1 MTENSK
7 TEHSESQGLAIA
19 SLVLGILA
27 IITSVLW
34 FISIVLGVLAIIFGA
49 VSVKKQ
55 GRKKAIAG
63 IITGSV
69 GVVLS
74 LLIVWIIQAA
84 LPSLQQSQR
93 DTARKND
100 VSVVSSAVSAYMS
113 NNRGQ
118 TLDNAADLDQYISDL
133 GLISVESEGTPTT
146 DKAIYKKG
154 LNCDSTAATRAYA
167 ITVLLENGSEYCLGS

>member
-1 MTENSK
+1 MTSSK
-7 TEHSESQGLAIA
+7 SEQTGSQGLAVT

-27 IITSVLW
+27 IVTSIVW
-34 FISIVLGVLAIIFGA
+34 YIGIVLGVLAIIFGA
-49 VSVKKQ
+49 ISIKS

-63 IITGSV
+63 IVTGSV

-74 LLIVWIIQAA
+74 LLIVWLVSAA
-84 LPSLQQSQR
+84 LPSLQQNQR

-100 VSVVSSAVSAYMS
+100 VSVASSDVITYSS

-118 TLDNAADLDQYISDL
+118 MPDSAADLSQYITDL
-133 GLISVESEGTPTT
+133 TLISVESEGTPTT

-154 LNCDSTAATRAYA
+154 VNCDGAASTRAYA

>member
-27 IITSVLW
+27 IITSVVW

-74 LLIVWIIQAA
+74 LLIVWIVQAA

-100 VSVVSSAVSAYMS
+100 VSALATEVTSFMTENRGKLPGASDLSVSTLIEVSSVSDDS
-113 NNRGQ
+113 
-118 TLDNAADLDQYISDL
+118 
-133 GLISVESEGTPTT
+133 TPTT
-146 DKAIYKKG
+146 KSAAYRVG
-154 LNCDSTAATRAYA
+154 TNCDGVASTRAYA
-167 ITVLLENGSEYCLGS
+167 ITVLLESGSEYCLGS

>member
-7 TEHSESQGLAIA
+7 TQQVDSQGLSIT

-27 IITSVLW
+27 IVTSVVW
-34 FISIVLGVLAIIFGA
+34 YISIILGVLAIIFGA

-63 IITGSV
+63 IVTGII

-74 LLIVWIIQAA
+74 LLILWMVQAA
-84 LPSLQQSQR
+84 LPSLQKSQR

-100 VSVVSSAVSAYMS
+100 VSVLTTDVTSFMAE
-113 NNRGQ
+113 NRGQ
-118 TLDNAADLDQYISDL
+118 LPSASDL
-133 GLISVESEGTPTT
+133 STSSLVQISTVADEVEPTT
-146 DKAIYKKG
+146 DTAVFKTG
-154 LNCDSTAATRAYA
+154 VNCDGVASARAYA
-167 ITVLLENGSEYCLGS
+167 ITVRLESGSEYCLGS

>member
-27 IITSVLW
+27 IITSVVW
-34 FISIVLGVLAIIFGA
+34 FISIVLGVLAIIFGV

-74 LLIVWIIQAA
+74 LLIVWIVQAA

-100 VSVVSSAVSAYMS
+100 VSVASSAVITYTS

-118 TLDNAADLDQYISDL
+118 MPDSAADFSQYITDL
-133 GLISVESEGTPTT
+133 TLVSVESEGTSTT

-154 LNCDSTAATRAYA
+154 TNCDGVAAPRAYA

>member
-7 TEHSESQGLAIA
+7 TEQSESQGLAIA

-27 IITSVLW
+27 IITSVVW
-34 FISIVLGVLAIIFGA
+34 YISIILGVLAIIFGA
-49 VSVKKQ
+49 VSAKKQ

-74 LLIVWIIQAA
+74 LLIVWIVQAA

-93 DTARKND
+93 DTGRKND
-100 VSVVSSAVSAYMS
+100 VSVLSTDVTSFMTE
-113 NNRGQ
+113 NRGQ
-118 TLDNAADLDQYISDL
+118 LPNASDL
-133 GLISVESEGTPTT
+133 SVSSLLQVSSVVGDGTPTT
-146 DKAIYKKG
+146 NTAVYKSG
-154 LNCDSTAATRAYA
+154 VSCDGTASARAYA
-167 ITVLLENGSEYCLGS
+167 ITVLLENDSEYCLGS

>member
-27 IITSVLW
+27 IITSVVW

-63 IITGSV
+63 IVTGSI

-74 LLIVWIIQAA
+74 LLILWMVQAA
-84 LPSLQQSQR
+84 LPSLQKSQR

-100 VSVVSSAVSAYMS
+100 VSVLTTNVTSFMAE
-113 NNRGQ
+113 NRGQ
-118 TLDNAADLDQYISDL
+118 LPSASDL
-133 GLISVESEGTPTT
+133 STSSLVQISTVADGVEPTT
-146 DKAIYKKG
+146 DTAVFKAG
-154 LNCDSTAATRAYA
+154 VNCDSVASARAYA
-167 ITVLLENGSEYCLGS
+167 ITVRLENGLEYCLGS

>member
-1 MTENSK
+1 MTSGK
-7 TEHSESQGLAIA
+7 SEQTGGQGLAVP

-27 IITSVLW
+27 IVTSIVW
-34 FISIVLGVLAIIFGA
+34 YIGIVLGVLAIIFGA
-49 VSVKKQ
+49 ISIKN

-63 IITGSV
+63 IVTGSI
-69 GVVLS
+69 GVILS
-74 LLIVWIIQAA
+74 LLIIWLVSAA

-100 VSVVSSAVSAYMS
+100 VSVASSAVITYTS

-118 TLDNAADLDQYISDL
+118 MPDSAADFSQYTTDL
-133 GLISVESEGTPTT
+133 TLVSVESEGTSTT

-154 LNCDSTAATRAYA
+154 TNCDGVVAPRAYA

>member
-1 MTENSK
+1 MTSSK
-7 TEHSESQGLAIA
+7 SEQTGGQGLAVT

-27 IITSVLW
+27 IVTSIVW
-34 FISIVLGVLAIIFGA
+34 YIGIVLGVLAIIFGA
-49 VSVKKQ
+49 ISIKN

-63 IITGSV
+63 IVTGSV

-74 LLIVWIIQAA
+74 LLIIWLVSAA

-100 VSVVSSAVSAYMS
+100 VSVASSAVITYTS

-118 TLDNAADLDQYISDL
+118 MPDSAADFSQYITDL
-133 GLISVESEGTPTT
+133 TLVSVESEGTSTT

-154 LNCDSTAATRAYA
+154 TNCDGVAAPRAYA

>member
-7 TEHSESQGLAIA
+7 TEQSESQGLAIA

-27 IITSVLW
+27 IITSVVW
-34 FISIVLGVLAIIFGA
+34 YISIVLGALAIIFGA

-63 IITGSV
+63 IVTGGI

-74 LLIVWIIQAA
+74 LLILWMVQAA
-84 LPSLQQSQR
+84 LPSLQKSQR

-100 VSVVSSAVSAYMS
+100 VTVLTTDVTTLMTE
-113 NNRGQ
+113 NRGQ
-118 TLDNAADLDQYISDL
+118 LPSASDL
-133 GLISVESEGTPTT
+133 STSSLTQVTSVVGDGTPTT
-146 DKAIYKKG
+146 EMAVYKSG
-154 LNCDSTAATRAYA
+154 TNCDGVASTRAYA
-167 ITVLLENGSEYCLGS
+167 ITVQLESGSEYCLGS